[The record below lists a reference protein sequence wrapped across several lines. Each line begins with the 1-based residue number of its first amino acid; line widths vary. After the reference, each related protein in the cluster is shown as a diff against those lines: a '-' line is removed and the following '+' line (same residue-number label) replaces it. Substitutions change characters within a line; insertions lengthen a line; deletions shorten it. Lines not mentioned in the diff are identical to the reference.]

1 MKKLFICSEFY
12 AGLLPFAATIVNTMR
27 DDDSY
32 GIFVCTA
39 KCDYRK
45 ALTPNSDNYIFLDF
59 PESKIKGLLHN
70 VYPKLLLKTIDK
82 VCSDNN
88 IDVIHLLTEDS
99 SLALHVKRL
108 KKLAK
113 VYYTVHDLFFH
124 EKVYKNI
131 LSWLL
136 RTVLVKMRVTRL
148 IKQTDNLVTCSKYQY
163 DWMLKS
169 FVKKSIFY
177 HNFPT
182 LVTDIIKNGEMT
194 VPELTDIDNYVLFFG
209 QVEQYK
215 GVDILYNA
223 FINDTTNTSKRHLVI
238 AGKGH
243 IYFERNVQKESNV
256 LFINRYID
264 DEEIKSLFTNAFCVV
279 FPYISGTQSG
289 ILSIPYYFRVPSL
302 VSDIPFFKELIVDN
316 VTSISFNNDE
326 PASIIQKINDL
337 DASTS
342 ETLKINAFAFY
353 QQIYDR
359 EALKHQLQSAYAASY
374 SAQKQLT

>member
-1 MKKLFICSEFY
+1 
-12 AGLLPFAATIVNTMR
+12 
-27 DDDSY
+27 
-32 GIFVCTA
+32 
-39 KCDYRK
+39 
-45 ALTPNSDNYIFLDF
+45 
-59 PESKIKGLLHN
+59 
-70 VYPKLLLKTIDK
+70 
-82 VCSDNN
+82 
-88 IDVIHLLTEDS
+88 
-99 SLALHVKRL
+99 
-108 KKLAK
+108 
-113 VYYTVHDLFFH
+113 
-124 EKVYKNI
+124 
-131 LSWLL
+131 
-136 RTVLVKMRVTRL
+136 VLVKMRVTRL

-289 ILSIPYYFRVPSL
+289 ILSIPYYFKVPSL